1 MHNLPRI
8 DTLRLVA
15 WSLLVIFCLTS
26 WAVIIALLP

>member
-1 MHNLPRI
+1 MHNFP
-8 DTLRLVA
+8 LRLVA